1 MLRTIAV
8 HQGTFVCARK
18 LLAPHLDGLN
28 HAFGQ
33 NLVNPLVERDNPGIE
48 ITVVLEVEMVDL
60 TS

>member
-8 HQGTFVCARK
+8 HHGTFVCARK
-18 LLAPHLDGLN
+18 LLAPHFDGLN
-28 HAFGQ
+28 HALGQ
-33 NLVNPLVERDNPGIE
+33 NLVNPLVERDDPGIE